1 MMKTNSKWFIVIVSS
16 KSQTNPIKQ
25 TYEITSLLFTL
36 VKLNLSGLKGWD
48 TLFITWGCL
57 RLLNLIS
64 LCYVSEKK
72 NYNYFKNLNK
82 THIPFTIFFLFFF
95 T

>member
-1 MMKTNSKWFIVIVSS
+1 MMKTNSEQLKVTEFN

-25 TYEITSLLFTL
+25 TYGITSLLFTL

-48 TLFITWGCL
+48 TLLITWGCL

-64 LCYVSEKK
+64 LCYGSEIISLIWTV
-72 NYNYFKNLNK
+72 F
-82 THIPFTIFFLFFF
+82 
-95 T
+95 